1 MSITVIVFDF
11 QFSLLF
17 FSGWFIGIGIGM
29 LLSYSLSLFY
39 GCDFSQTRTFK
50 NTKLN
55 IDSLNQEF
63 MSKLA
68 VHNGTQTNKNTKKV
82 ASSTSV
88 SNNTDFQGGGGL
100 KTWSNSILW

>member
-17 FSGWFIGIGIGM
+17 FSVLVLVG
-29 LLSYSLSLFY
+29 LLVLVSVSVCYSLTHSLFY

-55 IDSLNQEF
+55 IDSLNQES

-68 VHNGTQTNKNTKKV
+68 VHNGTQTNKNTRTV

-88 SNNTDFQGGGGL
+88 SNNMDFQRGGG
-100 KTWSNSILW
+100 